1 MSVIFT
7 EMVKEFSY
15 PFTNISVYYVEG
27 QFNPAGQINHVQTD
41 KKKALRFK
49 KKNSATRMMKIHIYM
64 QSSMWHYLL
73 TKTQNMAMNTLI
85 FSFTFYFT

>member
-1 MSVIFT
+1 
-7 EMVKEFSY
+7 MVKEFSY

-49 KKNSATRMMKIHIYM
+49 KKFCHTHDENSYIY
-64 QSSMWHYLL
+64 
-73 TKTQNMAMNTLI
+73 AE
-85 FSFTFYFT
+85 